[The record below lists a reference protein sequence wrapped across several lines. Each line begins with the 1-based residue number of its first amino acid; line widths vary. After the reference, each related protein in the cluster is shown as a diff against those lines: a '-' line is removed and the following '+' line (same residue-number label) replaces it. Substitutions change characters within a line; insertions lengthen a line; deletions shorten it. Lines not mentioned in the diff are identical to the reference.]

1 MRTPKKPKKTI
12 AKKPSKGR
20 AARKASPKP
29 AAPAVAKIPGEYF
42 LRDEPITANV
52 GRRTLDLAVANSGD
66 RPIQVG
72 SHFHFFEVNR
82 ALIFDR
88 QRAYGMRLNIPAGTA
103 TRFEPGQRRTVSLVA
118 LGGRREVWG
127 LNGLVNGAL
136 QS

>member
-1 MRTPKKPKKTI
+1 MKKT
-12 AKKPSKGR
+12 APKQRRARPRRHAAGGATLKKATPR
-20 AARKASPKP
+20 
-29 AAPAVAKIPGEYF
+29 VALVPGQYF
-42 LRDEPITANV
+42 LRPEPIEANV
-52 GRRTLDLAVANSGD
+52 GRRTAEVEVANRGD

-82 ALIFDR
+82 ALAFDR
-88 QRAYGMRLNIPAGTA
+88 QRAYGMRLNIAAGTA
-103 TRFEPGQRRTVSLVA
+103 VRFEPGQKKTVSLVA

>member
-1 MRTPKKPKKTI
+1 MKTPKKPESKTRRGQLG
-12 AKKPSKGR
+12 S
-20 AARKASPKP
+20 AAPRVTPRKATSQGGF
-29 AAPAVAKIPGEYF
+29 VPGQYF
-42 LRDEPITANV
+42 LRDEPIEANV
-52 GRRTLDLAVANSGD
+52 GRPTVEIAVANSGD

-82 ALIFDR
+82 ALTFDR

-103 TRFEPGQRRTVSLVA
+103 TRFEPGQKKTVSLIA

-136 QS
+136 KS

>member
-1 MRTPKKPKKTI
+1 MKKAKKATPKKRRTKPKPRP
-12 AKKPSKGR
+12 AKAVVKSP
-20 AARKASPKP
+20 ASPI
-29 AAPAVAKIPGEYF
+29 ALVPGQYF
-42 LRDEPITANV
+42 LRSEPIEANV
-52 GRRTLDLAVANSGD
+52 GRSTVTITVANAGD

-82 ALIFDR
+82 ALTFDR

-103 TRFEPGQRRTVSLVA
+103 TRFEPGQKKTVSLVA

-136 QS
+136 KS

>member
-1 MRTPKKPKKTI
+1 MKMPKKPE
-12 AKKPSKGR
+12 AKKGR
-20 AARKASPKP
+20 EGGGHVAPTDAPTKTASP
-29 AAPAVAKIPGEYF
+29 AAFVPGQYF
-42 LRDEPITANV
+42 LREEPIEANV
-52 GRRTLDLAVANSGD
+52 GRPTVEIAVANSGD

-88 QRAYGMRLNIPAGTA
+88 QRSYGMRLNIPAGTA
-103 TRFEPGQRRTVSLVA
+103 TRFEPGQKKTVSLIA

-136 QS
+136 KS